1 MNIICDQIFQSST
14 AEVMK
19 REIREIIIGGAT
31 ITVLVGALF
40 IINVR
45 DSIIGVA
52 GSQDLTVTAKFN
64 KVDGLSKDSEVRLG
78 GIKIGH
84 VFRMALDDQFRAVIT
99 LRLDK
104 SVSIPKDSSASI
116 QTDGL
121 FGAKFVVL
129 EPGAETVDLKPHDQ
143 LIFTQDA
150 VIVTDLLELIISEG
164 RIARGQHARSPK

>member
-1 MNIICDQIFQSST
+1 
-14 AEVMK
+14 MK

-31 ITVLVGALF
+31 IAILIGALLILNF
-40 IINVR
+40 R
-45 DSIIGVA
+45 DSISDVS
-52 GSQDLTVTAKFN
+52 GSQDLIITAKFN

-78 GIKIGH
+78 GIKVGH

-99 LRLDK
+99 FKLDK

-129 EPGAETVDLKPHDQ
+129 EPGAETANLKSHDQ

>member
-1 MNIICDQIFQSST
+1 MWLG
-14 AEVMK
+14 EVMK
-19 REIREIIIGGAT
+19 REVREIIIGSAT
-31 ITVLVGALF
+31 ITILMGALF
-40 IINVR
+40 ILNFR
-45 DSIIGVA
+45 DSIRDVA
-52 GSQDLTVTAKFN
+52 GSHDLTVTAKFN
-64 KVDGLSKDSEVRLG
+64 KVDGLTKDSEVRLG
-78 GIKIGH
+78 GIKVGH

-99 LRLDK
+99 LKLDK

-129 EPGAETVDLKPHDQ
+129 EPGAETASLKPHDQ

-164 RIARGQHARSPK
+164 RISRDQHTRSPK

>member
-1 MNIICDQIFQSST
+1 MSIISDQFFQIWT
-14 AEVMK
+14 GDVMK
-19 REIREIIIGGAT
+19 REIREIIIGAAT
-31 ITVLVGALF
+31 ITVLMGVLF
-40 IINVR
+40 TINLR
-45 DSIIGVA
+45 DSLIGVA

-84 VFRMALDDQFRAVIT
+84 VYRMALDDQFRAVIT
-99 LRLDK
+99 LKLDK